1 MANKEALRELQQRL
15 ADRMLQVKSVAN
27 SAAWLAVEVAGQGF
41 LLPLVDSGEIFS
53 LAAPTPVPHTAA
65 WYRGVVSL
73 RGNLYGVIDL
83 GVFLGLKPVHHPL
96 PLNDDQARLVT
107 INAALNVNSAVLVD
121 RLAGLRRAD
130 QLTLEAGPAP
140 ETQPL
145 FAGNQ
150 YRDESQRLWQELRLH
165 QLIRNEHFLR
175 IEA

>member
-15 ADRMLQVKSVAN
+15 ADRMLQAKTVAT

-53 LAAPTPVPHTAA
+53 LATPTPVPHTLA

-73 RGNLYGVIDL
+73 RGNLYGVVDL
-83 GVFLGLKPVHHPL
+83 GIFLGLKPEQTPL
-96 PLNDDQARLVT
+96 PLKDDQVRLVT
-107 INAALNVNSAVLVD
+107 LNANLNVNSAVLVD

-130 QLTLEAGPAP
+130 QLTLETGPAP
-140 ETQPL
+140 ETQPH

-150 YRDESQRLWQELRLH
+150 YRDETRRLWQELRLH